1 MVLKEL
7 FKFDAEA
14 HNNFLKEVSVLRN
27 LDHPHVLK
35 FLGVLYKDKKLNLVT
50 GKCHMIFLIST
61 FKMIY
66 WVQLC
71 IAITHNFRGRPLMIL
86 GVGPEEVEKKKIQI
100 SKSLLQGKIN
110 ANKFSWGTFLIGLYK
125 EKKFEATPGK
135 NKFQKASLEK
145 KIQ

>member
-50 GKCHMIFLIST
+50 GIGHVT
-61 FKMIY
+61 FYVSRFQNDSLCFIWSSECVIEREVYPKMD
-66 WVQLC
+66 L
-71 IAITHNFRGRPLMIL
+71 L
-86 GVGPEEVEKKKIQI
+86 
-100 SKSLLQGKIN
+100 SLYLSYRLRN
-110 ANKFSWGTFLIGLYK
+110 
-125 EKKFEATPGK
+125 
-135 NKFQKASLEK
+135 
-145 KIQ
+145 